1 MDTIYYNGHEYHKTY
16 DHEAGGTYFESYTA
30 EVVTSLLDVYPD
42 GTVKGVWNERPFHIG
57 KLVRNQVIE
66 G

>member
-1 MDTIYYNGHEYHKTY
+1 MDTIYYNGYEYRKIY
-16 DHEAGGTYFESYTA
+16 DHEAGGTYFESDTA

-42 GTVKGVWNERPFHIG
+42 GTVKGVWNGRPFHIG
-57 KLVRNQVIE
+57 KLVGNQVIE

>member
-16 DHEAGGTYFESYTA
+16 DHEAGGTYFESDTA

-42 GTVKGVWNERPFHIG
+42 GTVKGLWNRRPFPIG
-57 KLVRNQVIE
+57 KLVGNQVIE